1 MTTISKSISSTGNRQ
16 IFTISVWL
24 KRANGVSNGNGGI
37 FGVGTAGSDS
47 GQFYCRFD
55 GSNKLRIGGGA
66 TVYRVSDAV
75 FTDQF
80 SFYHIVAAIDSTDS
94 NADNRVRAWVNGEQI
109 TVWGTNNTMTQN
121 QNTPVNES
129 GKTHYINTDGDGAS
143 SNFKGYF
150 SHFHLIDGTAYPPT
164 SFGEKDSTS
173 GIWKPKTNPSVT
185 YGTNGV
191 FLKFENSGNMGL
203 DSSGQTNNYTIGSA
217 GTLPQVTDTPSN
229 NFAILNPYARR
240 QTNNAPDYAHGNL
253 FLDNQDQDGQGNNWC
268 SSLGGLTKGK
278 WYCEITP
285 HVNSAAV
292 SAGNGPLLGVIA
304 TQMDMNAANVSSDKG
319 TGYSYLYGANGQ
331 KYLGDGTGSLTGSA
345 YGNSYATDD
354 IIGIFLDLDNG
365 TLKFS
370 KNGTIQ
376 NSGTA
381 AYTSLNTYKDY
392 SGYMFG
398 GRVGTG
404 GQYQQCQIKG
414 ANFGNP
420 RLAISS
426 SQADANGQGNFEY
439 TPNDGSYNYYALCT
453 KNLQEFN

>member
-1 MTTISKSISSTGNRQ
+1 MTTITKSISSTGNRQ
-16 IFTISVWL
+16 IFTVSVWV
-24 KRANGVSNGNGGI
+24 KRANGANTGSNGTI
-37 FGVGTAGSDS
+37 FCVGTANSDTGKFRFVIDTSNRVKIEGGSTNFRTSDM
-47 GQFYCRFD
+47 
-55 GSNKLRIGGGA
+55 KL
-66 TVYRVSDAV
+66 
-75 FTDQF
+75 TDQF
-80 SFYHIVAAIDSTDS
+80 SWYHLVCAVDSTDS

-109 TVWGTNNTMTQN
+109 TVWSTNNTMTQN
-121 QNTPVNES
+121 LNTPVNES
-129 GKTHYINTDGDGAS
+129 GKTHCINTEGDGS
-143 SNFKGYF
+143 STPFKGYF
-150 SHFHLIDGTAYPPT
+150 AHFHLIDGTAYPPT

-217 GTLPQVTDTPSN
+217 GTLPQTTDTPSN
-229 NFAILNPYARR
+229 NFAILNPYNRR
-240 QTNNAPDYAHGNL
+240 ITSTAPTYAHGNL
-253 FLDNQDQDGQGNNWC
+253 FIDNQDQDGQSNNWC
-268 SSLGGLTKGK
+268 SSIGGLTKGK

-285 HVNSAAV
+285 HVNGSAT
-292 SAGNGPLLGVIA
+292 NIMFLGVVA
-304 TQMDMNAANVSSDKG
+304 TQMSMNNGSAASGSY
-319 TGYSYLYGANGQ
+319 TGYSYFY
-331 KYLGDGTGSLTGSA
+331 KPDGNKGTSPPNTSSITTSS
-345 YGNSYATDD
+345 YGNTYTTDD

-370 KNGTIQ
+370 KNGVIQ

-381 AYTSLNTYKDY
+381 AFTDLKTNLDY

-398 GRVGTG
+398 GGIGTN
-404 GQYQQCQIKG
+404 GQYQQNQIKG

>member
-1 MTTISKSISSTGNRQ
+1 MTTISKTISSTGNRK

-37 FGVGTAGSDS
+37 FGVGTAASDS

-55 GSNKLRIGGGA
+55 GSNRLRVGGGA
-66 TVYRVSDAV
+66 TDYRISDAV

-80 SFYHIVAAIDSTDS
+80 AWYHVVCAVDSTDTT
-94 NADNRVRAWVNGEQI
+94 ADNRVRVWVNGEQI
-109 TVWGTNNTMTQN
+109 TTWGTNNTMSQD

-129 GKTHYINTDGDGAS
+129 GKTHYINSDGDGAS
-143 SNFKGYF
+143 SLFKGYF
-150 SHFHLIDGTAYPPT
+150 AHFHLIDGIAYPPT
-164 SFGEKDSTS
+164 TFGETDSTT

-203 DSSGQTNNYTIGSA
+203 DSSGQSNNYTIGSA
-217 GTLPQVTDTPSN
+217 GTNPQTTDTPSN
-229 NFAILNPYARR
+229 NFAILNPYNRR
-240 QTNNAPDYAHGNL
+240 ITTNAPIYAHGNL
-253 FLDNQDQDGQGNNWC
+253 FIDNQDQDGQSNNWC
-268 SSLGGLTKGK
+268 SSIGGLTKGK

-285 HVNSAAV
+285 HVNGSATNV
-292 SAGNGPLLGVIA
+292 MFLGVIA
-304 TQMDMNAANVSSDKG
+304 TQMSMNNGSAASGSY
-319 TGYSYLYGANGQ
+319 TGYSYFY
-331 KYLGDGTGSLTGSA
+331 KPDGNKGTSPPNTSA
-345 YGNSYATDD
+345 ITTSSYGNTFTTDD

-381 AYTSLNTYKDY
+381 AYTDLLTNLDY

-398 GRVGTG
+398 GGIGTN
-404 GQYQQCQIKG
+404 GQYNQNQIKG

-420 RLAISS
+420 RLSISS
-426 SQADANGQGNFEY
+426 GNADANGYGNFEY
-439 TPNDGSYNYYALCT
+439 SPNDGTYDYYALCT

>member
-66 TVYRVSDAV
+66 TVYRVSDAK

-80 SFYHIVAAIDSTDS
+80 AWYHVVCAVDSTDS
-94 NADNRVRAWVNGEQI
+94 TADNRVRAWVNGEQI
-109 TVWGTNNTMTQN
+109 TVWSTNNTMSQS

-129 GKTHYINTDGDGAS
+129 GKTHYINSDGDGAS
-143 SNFKGYF
+143 STFKGYF
-150 SHFHLIDGTAYPPT
+150 AHFHLIDGTAYPPT

-217 GTLPQVTDTPSN
+217 GTLPQTTDTPSN
-229 NFAILNPYARR
+229 NFAILNPYNRR
-240 QTNNAPDYAHGNL
+240 ITNTAPDYAHGNL
-253 FLDNQDQDGQGNNWC
+253 FLDNQDQDTQGNNWC
-268 SSLGGLTKGK
+268 SSIGGLTKGK

-285 HVNSAAV
+285 HVNGSATA
-292 SAGNGPLLGVIA
+292 NMNLGVIA
-304 TQMDMNAANVSSDKG
+304 TQMSMNNGNAASGSYV
-319 TGYSYLYGANGQ
+319 GYSYFY
-331 KYLGDGTGSLTGSA
+331 KPTGDKGISPPNTSSITTSS
-345 YGNSYATDD
+345 YGNTFTTDD

-370 KNGTIQ
+370 KNGVIQ
-376 NSGTA
+376 NSGTPA
-381 AYTSLNTYKDY
+381 FTDLKTNLDY

-398 GRVGTG
+398 GGIGTA
-404 GQYQQCQIKG
+404 GQYNQNQIRG

>member
-1 MTTISKSISSTGNRQ
+1 MTTISKTISSTTNRK

-66 TVYRVSDAV
+66 TVYRVSDAA

-80 SFYHIVAAIDSTDS
+80 SWYHIVAAVDSTDTT
-94 NADNRVRAWVNGEQI
+94 ADNRVRAWVNGEQI
-109 TVWGTNNTMTQN
+109 TVWGTNNTMSQD

-129 GKTHYINTDGDGAS
+129 GKTHYINSDGDGAS
-143 SNFKGYF
+143 SIFKGYF
-150 SHFHLIDGTAYPPT
+150 AHFHLIDGTAYPPT

-229 NFAILNPYARR
+229 NFAILNPYNRR
-240 QTNNAPDYAHGNL
+240 QTNNAPNYAHGNL
-253 FLDNQDQDGQGNNWC
+253 FIDNQDQDTQGNNWC

-285 HVNSAAV
+285 HVNGSAQ
-292 SAGNGPLLGVIA
+292 GNINLGVIA
-304 TQMDMNAANVSSDKG
+304 TQMSMNNGNAASGSQ
-319 TGYSYLYGANGQ
+319 TGYSYFYTGNGN
-331 KYLGDGTGSLTGSA
+331 KGISDGSTSSITSSS
-345 YGNSYATDD
+345 YGNTYTTDD

-370 KNGTIQ
+370 KNGVIQ

-381 AYTSLNTYKDY
+381 AFTSLNTYKDY

-398 GRVGTG
+398 GGIGTA
-404 GQYQQCQIKG
+404 GQYNQNQIKG

-420 RLAISS
+420 RLAIST